1 MIDFVSTRDSTDP
14 ETKRAAHF
22 LAAVVVLHVRDA
34 ATKPT
39 KREAETCRNENYTA
53 FRAIEYLFSHQ
64 SDFPD
69 HMEALGGNALTMR
82 EALLSDRKL
91 QDGAG
96 FNELQRRVIQA
107 RYRWWRAHPSYVPPT
122 QTEGA

>member
-1 MIDFVSTRDSTDP
+1 MIDFVSTRDHTDA

-22 LAAVVVLHVRDA
+22 LAAVVALHVRDA
-34 ATKPT
+34 AAKPT
-39 KREAETCRNENYTA
+39 KKEAADGCNYTYTA

-69 HMEALGGNALTMR
+69 HIEALGGSAAPMR

-96 FNELQRRVIQA
+96 FTELQRRVIQA
-107 RYRWWRAHPSYVPPT
+107 RYRWWKANPSYVPT
-122 QTEGA
+122 ETEGA